1 MANQISVSPAELR
14 QRGGK
19 FISGGQQIENVIK
32 SLNNEAN
39 ALQTVWKGEAQAKFD
54 AKYKELSP
62 KMKEFIALVDSIGKQ
77 LKSVADAMEKSD
89 QDIARQISRQEI
101 QREVTGC

>member
-14 QRGGK
+14 TRGTK
-19 FISGGQQIENVIK
+19 FISGGQNIDSIIK

-39 ALQTVWKGEAQAKFD
+39 ALQSIWKGDAQKKFD
-54 AKYKELSP
+54 VKYKELSP
-62 KMKEFIALVDSIGKQ
+62 KMKEFVQLVDSIGKQ

-89 QDIARQISRQEI
+89 RDIARQISK
-101 QREVTGC
+101 

>member
-14 QRGGK
+14 TRGTK
-19 FISGGQQIENVIK
+19 FISGGQQIESVIK
-32 SLNNEAN
+32 ALNSEAN
-39 ALQTVWKGEAQAKFD
+39 ALQSIWKGDAQAKFD

-62 KMKEFIALVDSIGKQ
+62 KMKEFTELVDSIGKQ

-89 QDIARQISRQEI
+89 QDIARQISR
-101 QREVTGC
+101 